1 MQNPSPC
8 HGAVGSDGQD
18 RAHCQTCARFD
29 PAASGFVLV
38 GKTFRYGRIGGIDFV
53 ECLDRLPLEHDAS
66 VAPVTPQ
73 VCGADASAVSLRNRA
88 ARWLLAAGAVTIAV
102 AAAIYSAPTHAA
114 ECGPWNPA
122 TDPYQ
127 GDQAAA
133 VMRLD
138 EIPEAERRQL
148 ADMVR
153 QQYGWARVM
162 VGRAG
167 IVGAELAELRSM
179 NFGTGRICAGPVDRS
194 TWPAGRHEAAR
205 AYTVGRWSVL
215 VFDSCRNVALA
226 TNLAA
231 LPAAKP
237 YSPADVRAG
246 YRGSLGS
253 LTNPMQV
260 PEPAGIA
267 LAAVALIGA
276 LAIRG
281 RTR

>member
-73 VCGADASAVSLRNRA
+73 ACGADASAVSLRNRA

-102 AAAIYSAPTHAA
+102 AAAIYSAPTYAA

-127 GDQAAA
+127 GDQAEA
-133 VMRLD
+133 VMRLA

-153 QQYGWARVM
+153 QQYGWQRVM

-167 IVGAELAELRSM
+167 IVGAELADLRSM
-179 NFGTGRICAGPVDRS
+179 NFGAGRICAGPVDRS
-194 TWPAGRHEAAR
+194 TWTAGRHEAAR

-231 LPAAKP
+231 LPAATP
-237 YSPADVRAG
+237 YTRADVRAG

-253 LTNPMQV
+253 LANPLQV
-260 PEPAGIA
+260 HEPAGIA
-267 LAAVALIGA
+267 LAVVALIGA

-281 RTR
+281 RKA